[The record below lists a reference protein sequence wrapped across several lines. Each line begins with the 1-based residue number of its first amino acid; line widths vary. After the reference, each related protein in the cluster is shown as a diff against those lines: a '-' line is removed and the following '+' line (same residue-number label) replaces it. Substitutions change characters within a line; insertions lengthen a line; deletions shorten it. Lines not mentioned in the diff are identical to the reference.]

1 MTVPLD
7 NLYHYVESQLN
18 KPATLYLFYP
28 HGSRK
33 LTNLSIL
40 RHYTVE
46 QTLVQP
52 SIICHDQEPLMFDL
66 HQDHHPEYREAL
78 VKLTQQQKEMAG
90 PDDWLFLPN
99 LNLQLG
105 TYIPGV
111 SVYDSAVLLHS
122 ELNSPEVE
130 KYQQAGFACA
140 YYWCHAIISRDWFR
154 FAQFDVRNRPTGTF
168 DRMFLIYSRG
178 WTNSREYRL
187 KFIELLTQHKL
198 LDHCKISMLKHEEG
212 HAVKDYQ
219 FKNSNL
225 QVDNTDVYDLIP
237 NCEAPSSAS
246 ADYDSADIAST
257 VMSVVLET
265 IYDGSRIHLTEK
277 ILRPIAC
284 GHAFVVAAAPG
295 TLQYLRNYGFRTFA
309 PYIDESYDEE
319 TDSIVR
325 LEKICQAMKKISQLS
340 GTELQSW
347 YYAVREIA
355 IFNRRHFFSDAFWN
369 QVTGELSTNLN
380 AAMDQVCDTSGK
392 KWLANRKALRQQKP
406 NFWQIQLQHQ
416 YERTKA
422 RQLRAL
428 RLSKGGGRLLLL

>member
-18 KPATLYLFYP
+18 KPATVYLFYP

-33 LTNLSIL
+33 LTDLSIL

-52 SIICHDQEPLMFDL
+52 SIVCHDQEPLMFDL
-66 HQDHHPEYREAL
+66 HQDHQPEYREAL
-78 VKLTQQQKEMAG
+78 EKLTRDHKEMVG

-105 TYIPGV
+105 TYIPGI
-111 SVYDSAVLLHS
+111 SVYDSTVLLHS

-130 KYQQAGFACA
+130 KYQQAGFTCA
-140 YYWCHAIISRDWFR
+140 YYWCHAFISRDWFR

-168 DRMFLIYSRG
+168 DKMFLVYSRG
-178 WTNSREYRL
+178 WTNFREYRL
-187 KFIELLTQHKL
+187 KFIELLNQNNL
-198 LDHCKISMLKHEEG
+198 LEHCNISMLKHEEG
-212 HAVKDYQ
+212 LAVKDYQ
-219 FKNSNL
+219 FKNPDL
-225 QVDNTDVYDLIP
+225 EVTDRSVYDSIP
-237 NCEAPSSAS
+237 QCEAPSSAS
-246 ADYDSADIAST
+246 ADYDSADISST
-257 VMSVVLET
+257 IMSVVLET
-265 IYDGSRIHLTEK
+265 IYDGARIHLTEK
-277 ILRPIAC
+277 TLRPIAC

-295 TLQYLRNYGFRTFA
+295 TLKYLRDYGFRTFA

-319 TDSIVR
+319 TDSVLR

-340 GTELQSW
+340 GAELQSW

-355 IFNRRHFFSDAFWN
+355 IYNRKHFFSDAFWN
-369 QVTGELSTNLN
+369 QITAELSTNLN
-380 AAMDQVCDTSGK
+380 AAVDQVHNTRGK
-392 KWLANRKALRQQKP
+392 KWLSNRKELRQLQP
-406 NFWQIQLQHQ
+406 AHWQIQLQHRF
-416 YERTKA
+416 EPIKA

-428 RLSKGGGRLLLL
+428 RLANIKQKGV